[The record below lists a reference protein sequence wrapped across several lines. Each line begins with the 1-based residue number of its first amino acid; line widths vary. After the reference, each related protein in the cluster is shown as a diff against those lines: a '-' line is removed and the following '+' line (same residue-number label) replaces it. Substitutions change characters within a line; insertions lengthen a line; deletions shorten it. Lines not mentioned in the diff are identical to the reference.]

1 MSLNQKGEGKAGA
14 IFGFAVFLL
23 VLYLAWTII
32 PVMIRVYSFEDTVR
46 EECKFLHGRNLD
58 QLKEDIVE
66 VAHENE
72 LDIEVEDVHASKTFA
87 ENYHNLRVKVDYV
100 VPIVTPFYVYNWK
113 QNIDYD
119 APVFE

>member
-14 IFGFAVFLL
+14 IFGFAIFLL

-32 PVMIRVYSFEDTVR
+32 PVMIRVYSFEDRVR
-46 EECKFLHGRNLD
+46 EECKFLNRRNLD

-66 VAHENE
+66 AAHENE
-72 LDIEVEDVHASKTFA
+72 LDIEVEDIHASKTFT
-87 ENYHNLRVKVDYV
+87 ENYHNLRLKINYV
-100 VPIVTPFYVYNWK
+100 VPITTPFYVYNWQ

>member
-14 IFGFAVFLL
+14 IFGFAIFLV

-32 PVMIRVYSFEDTVR
+32 PVMIRVYAFEDTVR

-58 QLKEDIVE
+58 QLKEDLLE
-66 VAHENE
+66 VAQENE
-72 LDIEVEDVHASKTFA
+72 IPIELEDINAQKVHIED
-87 ENYHNLRVKVDYV
+87 YDNLRVKIFYT
-100 VPIVTPFYVYNWK
+100 VPITTPFYVYNWE